1 MKVKIEI
8 SLKDGVLDPQAKTIF
23 HALQSLGFDSVSG
36 LKITKILTLDI
47 NTNDKSY
54 ALNQAKEMADSL
66 LANVVI
72 ENYKIELES

>member
-23 HALQSLGFDSVSG
+23 HALQSLGFECVNG
-36 LKITKILTLDI
+36 LKITKVLTLDI
-47 NTNDKSY
+47 NTNDTSY
-54 ALNQAKEMADSL
+54 ALNQAKEMADNL